1 VMILLVFNVLND
13 TFSVFVVNGKHSVS
27 GLPGE
32 MLREGAS
39 TRIFD
44 EGNSRCV
51 LINRSR
57 NPRNDSCLR
66 LKDPRNVRC
75 SFRPCST

>member
-1 VMILLVFNVLND
+1 MMILLVFNVLND

-51 LINRSR
+51 LINRSK

-75 SFRPCST
+75 SFRPFST